1 VGVGEQYK
9 LYGVTSPNQVV
20 LEVQL

>member
-1 VGVGEQYK
+1 MGVGEQYK